1 MFIHWGLYAI
11 EGRGEWIMY
20 QEHIPPAEYAKLAD
34 QFDAKN
40 YDPTDWVRIAQDAG
54 MKYMVLTTRHHDGF
68 CLYDSDYS
76 DFTAPKTA
84 AKRDLIAEFVEACHQ
99 ASMPIGFYY
108 SLLDWRFDDVIP
120 QQIIGPDSVY
130 ESAVEQAH
138 AQMRE
143 LCTNYGEIDI
153 IWYDGMHP
161 GGTDLWR
168 SHELNAMVREL
179 QPSALINNRAGLP
192 EDFGTPENVIRPED
206 KSWEACFTMN
216 DSWGYAVGDTNY
228 KSSAQ
233 LLRLLGSCAAQNG
246 NFLLNVGPKPDGSF
260 PDESLDRLSA
270 IGKWMRTN
278 GEAIYGAGSTDVVAP
293 AMGWSTSIGDSVY
306 LLVQRWPGTTL
317 PFAWCGS
324 RVSDATVL
332 ATGQEARIEQDGD
345 RVWLHELPESAPDP
359 DLSVIRLKFDG
370 TPKGSDP
377 PYR

>member
-1 MFIHWGLYAI
+1 
-11 EGRGEWIMY
+11 
-20 QEHIPPAEYAKLAD
+20 
-34 QFDAKN
+34 
-40 YDPTDWVRIAQDAG
+40 
-54 MKYMVLTTRHHDGF
+54 
-68 CLYDSDYS
+68 
-76 DFTAPKTA
+76 
-84 AKRDLIAEFVEACHQ
+84 
-99 ASMPIGFYY
+99 
-108 SLLDWRFDDVIP
+108 
-120 QQIIGPDSVY
+120 
-130 ESAVEQAH
+130 
-138 AQMRE
+138 
-143 LCTNYGEIDI
+143 
-153 IWYDGMHP
+153 
-161 GGTDLWR
+161 
-168 SHELNAMVREL
+168 
-179 QPSALINNRAGLP
+179 
-192 EDFGTPENVIRPED
+192 
-206 KSWEACFTMN
+206 
-216 DSWGYAVGDTNY
+216 
-228 KSSAQ
+228 
-233 LLRLLGSCAAQNG
+233 AQNG